1 MPGSAPSVQSA
12 RSKRDKTR
20 QNPDSLDTTSL
31 LLNDLQQLESPLSHS
46 RPAGQSSS
54 SSAPQRLCGSF
65 GRQNR
70 TKQNDFRNSRNWTV
84 APEAL
89 TTTPLQIVRFFQPS
103 NFFRCFGPLVFWCF
117 VLSVAFWY

>member
-1 MPGSAPSVQSA
+1 MPGPTVHLRNPSLEGRATSSPTLPILRASAPQRFKVPVRTKPNASERFLECPDKSSLFSAPSVQST

-54 SSAPQRLCGSF
+54 SSAPQRL
-65 GRQNR
+65 
-70 TKQNDFRNSRNWTV
+70 
-84 APEAL
+84 
-89 TTTPLQIVRFFQPS
+89 
-103 NFFRCFGPLVFWCF
+103 
-117 VLSVAFWY
+117 